1 MKFESN
7 NFYHIYN
14 RGNNKQP
21 VLFKRESYLFFLS
34 KVRKHLSPLVDIL
47 AYCLMPNHFHL
58 MVYVPEKH
66 NTRGT
71 NLSRPENSCYEDDEY
86 IEYDSKAINKNLG
99 IILSSYTKAINNR
112 YGRTGSLFQA
122 HTKAK
127 NVSKHQQQAFICFH
141 YIHQNPLKAKLV
153 NKMEDWEFSSYQDYL
168 GIRNGTLCNKQL
180 AFELLDIPQKPY
192 LFQNQS
198 KAVII
203 NSIHKASIF

>member
-1 MKFESN
+1 MKFEPN

-21 VLFKRESYLFFLS
+21 ILFLKENYLFFLS
-34 KVRKHLSPLVDIL
+34 KVRKHLSPLVDII

-66 NTRGT
+66 STRSA
-71 NLSRPENSCYEDDEY
+71 NLSCLENSHY
-86 IEYDSKAINKNLG
+86 EYDDKAINKNLG

-112 YGRTGSLFQA
+112 YGKTGSLFQA

-127 NVSKHQQQAFICFH
+127 NVSKHQQQAFTCFH
-141 YIHQNPLKAKLV
+141 YIHQNPLKATLV

-180 AFELLDIPQKPY
+180 AFELLDIPQEPD
-192 LFQNQS
+192 LFQNQA

-203 NSIHKASIF
+203 NSNKKAFIF